1 MSLESV
7 LRPNLSMVRPP
18 RLTTW
23 FLQGKRIFTGAVLG
37 AAWESETGT
46 QALSHIKD

>member
-1 MSLESV
+1 MV
-7 LRPNLSMVRPP
+7 L
-18 RLTTW
+18 TAETHHW